1 MIGMMLGRNNKKS
14 GIKKYVQSGFTLMEA
29 VIAVAIFATASIIIT
44 DIYIMAQRTQ
54 IKLAGQT
61 KVQSDARFVMEV
73 LAREVRL
80 NGIDYDYIASQGD
93 TPSTGLD
100 YLPLKDNQG
109 NTLLFT
115 ISTDIVDVCAVN
127 TSQCLAVQR
136 GNSVLASITPEGVNV
151 NSIKFYIYPDNDPFV
166 LDTGLWQ
173 YPNDDQPW
181 VTIVL
186 VSETV
191 GLREIEDS
199 ISYLQTTVST
209 RQYERF

>member
-1 MIGMMLGRNNKKS
+1 MMLGKKNKKS
-14 GIKKYVQSGFTLMEA
+14 KINKFVQTGFTLMEV
-29 VIAVAIFATASIIIT
+29 VIALAIFATATIVIT

-54 IKLAGQT
+54 TKLAGQT

-73 LAREVRL
+73 LTREVRL

-93 TPSTGLD
+93 TPSDGLD
-100 YLPLKDNQG
+100 YLPLKDNLG
-109 NTLLFT
+109 NTVLFT
-115 ISTDIVDVCAVN
+115 ISIDTADVCSAN
-127 TSQCLAVQR
+127 ATQCLAVQK

-166 LDTGLWQ
+166 LDTVNWQ

-186 VSETV
+186 VSETI

-209 RQYERF
+209 RQYKRF